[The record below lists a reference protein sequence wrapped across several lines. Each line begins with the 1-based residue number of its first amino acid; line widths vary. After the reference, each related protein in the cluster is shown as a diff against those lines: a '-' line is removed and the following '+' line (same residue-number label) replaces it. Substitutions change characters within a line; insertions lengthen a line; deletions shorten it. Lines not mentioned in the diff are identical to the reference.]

1 MRSKL
6 GCLLTALLLL
16 IPVGLSAQLDPRL
29 RPADAT
35 DFLDL
40 YQQSIQVK
48 QKPEI
53 MTIFDFSTSMWA
65 LMYHPLYQNLNAT
78 DGDASLASWVF
89 EIPQTGTAKIDNI
102 TASSWSLSISG
113 TSNSQI
119 TITFQN
125 LVKPDGSIV
134 TATDADACAGLNSYN
149 GAIIV
154 RPSSAGRYTGTFTSS
169 SSTPRDVRHWLMAAS
184 HARYKVTAAQSAV
197 SYALGRTIDLPIPWK
212 IMGFNSTGNPLSSK
226 TIKDLQI
233 KKELNDKGEPVDVEY
248 GSRLD
253 LEYDL
258 TYKYSSSATAV
269 YSSSFGEN
277 ATVASSSDRFYRVT
291 FGSFYLKSPYIHWL
305 FCGRWQSTTATP
317 STSGTNV
324 NYMSNGNYY
333 APASSGIA
341 GKFIVYDAGDS
352 SALWAA
358 GQTSGD
364 WGRGYRGTSDNPAM
378 NNKTTGPFVDIPKY
392 DMNGKFLNMIKDY
405 AFRYTI
411 PPLTRIQANKLS
423 AIQTWVKHQADV
435 YWAYRFLSSGAG
447 EANSGNATTIDNN
460 SKKDLPTG
468 NGLVTTKQLGG
479 YPGWVVFNNTVSQG
493 KNATNG
499 NSVNAMQRLA
509 ATWATGSTPLA
520 FAMSRSLAQYND
532 PNSVFNDV
540 VGDAVSQ
547 CSNSFLILF
556 TDGVANNANR
566 GGETNVTPYVT
577 GSGDNMAFNALTG
590 NQEILKNKA
599 GINNMGAWW
608 NSFTFAG
615 VGAHMANSSLG
626 QGRENVDYMRVK
638 NPGRKGSAQTS
649 GTPETFLPY
658 AIYGRNDVE
667 FSTGTTGKPRRV
679 TTMSVGV
686 SLGGRYTAASGTKRN
701 IFLTA
706 LLGDPE
712 STSGRVIDFR
722 AFDPPTFHPDG
733 TVDQYNDWELDGSD
747 PDAYPSK
754 GKRKSGAVYYFDA
767 TDPDK
772 LTTSLETAFTAAIAQ
787 GSNNAVSTPNLPF
800 VGASLAGQVY
810 MGSFNTPEGGGV
822 LWTGDLLMFGVRE
835 EINSRGQMEIHML
848 NGRGERVT
856 ALDSDTAVWSAS
868 AALLDTNR
876 PWRNRRLL
884 TRLPNAPNDAL
895 TPFTDVGAPFTNL
908 VNLKHIDPPAEV
920 SSSPLVWKPAAERPL
935 IDYPN
940 PIDVVRY
947 VMGAD
952 ILSND
957 RDSDGRPRP
966 NRSTIMG
973 DVINSAP
980 TAIEYTIDARKGGVH
995 EAVMANIGRYSKF
1008 SSITNE
1014 DRQFRIILV
1023 GTNQGWLHCFGELSQ
1038 KAKTPDGKEYTQAAV
1053 EELWAF
1059 MPTDFLPHLD
1069 YIMRSGN
1076 IHRFMADGTP
1086 NIYHLDV
1093 QTAEY
1098 PLGNGMVDQG
1108 ERVIAVMG
1116 LGKGGR
1122 SYYAFNLADPFN
1134 PTIQWSMV
1142 PDEANALPSTRVVS
1156 GGPDIGSVRS
1166 MLGKWGYSTSTPA
1179 VGRIVH
1185 NNVLKDAVF
1194 LSGGLSV
1201 PRVEKLFQPSKDDP
1215 IPLMG
1220 RSVMALDVYTGE
1232 IIAAEDL
1239 STRYG
1244 ANVGPIS
1251 AGVTPFEF
1259 IVNSGLAQRAY
1270 FMDYNGGL
1278 WAWGSVKVATA
1289 KPHEYYR
1296 IDTSELTDWG
1306 LRKVYQ
1312 DSGLGSIYS
1321 VAPSPFRVAN
1331 FTGEPKAG
1339 NIRPAAV
1346 GIAMV
1351 SGDRNNPM
1359 DYQYPEGGKP
1369 DNHKLTVVFDRQ
1381 DIVAWKNP
1389 TYYPTYNSSTITNGD
1404 LMNFTTNSILDTTTP
1419 ARCSGAFQ
1427 YVQPG
1432 CTNYYLAPAV
1442 DNPSPF
1448 HGYFMNFPSR
1458 TGHFIA
1464 KGINRPMVVA
1474 GALFYTIFSPESA
1487 DPCTGGIGKSE
1498 GWVVQDVLNPL
1509 KEDHRNESDTDPLI
1523 LHSGRVSEFGG
1534 VASDYIQ
1541 IGTRGVLQGGT
1552 PIGGGE
1558 SGSLSLEASYADPS
1572 QGFPKPRVWRV
1583 VR

>member
-1 MRSKL
+1 MRPKL
-6 GCLLTALLLL
+6 AFLLSAVLLL
-16 IPVGLSAQLDPRL
+16 IPASLNAQLDPRL
-29 RPADAT
+29 RAGKT

-65 LMYHPLYQNLNAT
+65 LMYHPLYQNLNAS
-78 DGDASLASWVF
+78 DGDTSLASWVF

-125 LVKPDGSIV
+125 LIKPDGSIV
-134 TATDADACAGLNSYN
+134 TAQDADACAGLNSYN

-154 RPSSAGRYTGTFTSS
+154 RPSSVGRYTGTYTSNS
-169 SSTPRDVRHWLMAAS
+169 SNPRDVRHWLMAAS
-184 HARYKVTAAQSAV
+184 HARYKVTAAQSSV

-233 KKELNDKGEPVDVEY
+233 KRELDDKGEPIDVEY

-269 YSSSFGEN
+269 YSSTFGEN

-305 FCGRWQSTTATP
+305 FCGRWQGTTANP
-317 STSGTNV
+317 SASGTNV

-333 APASSGIA
+333 APELA
-341 GKFIVYDAGDS
+341 GKFIVYDAGDN
-352 SALWAA
+352 SALYAA
-358 GQTSGD
+358 GQTSGE
-364 WGRGYRGTSDNPAM
+364 WGRGYRGTIDNPAM
-378 NNKTTGPFVDIPKY
+378 GSRITGPKVRIPKY
-392 DMNGKFLNMIKDY
+392 DMNGLLAGMITDY
-405 AFRYTI
+405 AYRYTI

-435 YWAYRFLSSGAG
+435 YWAYRFLCSGAD

-460 SKKDLPTG
+460 SKKSIPTG

-479 YPGWVVFNNTVSQG
+479 YPGWVVFNNTPAQG

-577 GSGDNMAFNALTG
+577 GSGDNMSFNALTG
-590 NQEILKNKA
+590 NREIIKNKA
-599 GINNMGAWW
+599 GVNNMGAWW

-626 QGRENVDYMRVK
+626 VKDVDYMEVL
-638 NPGRKGSAQTS
+638 NPGRKGSAQKS
-649 GTPETFLPY
+649 GTPSTFLPY

-667 FSTGTTGKPRRV
+667 FATGSTGKPRRV

-733 TVDQYNDWELDGSD
+733 TVDQYNDWEVDGSD

-754 GKRKSGAVYYFDA
+754 GKRKAGAVYYFDA

-787 GSNNAVSTPNLPF
+787 GSNNAVSTPSLPF

-810 MGSFNTPEGGGV
+810 MGAFNTPEGGGV
-822 LWTGDLLMFGVRE
+822 IWTGDLMMFGVRE
-835 EINSRGQMEIHML
+835 EPDEKTGMMEIEML
-848 NGRGERVT
+848 NKAGDHVT
-856 ALDSDTAVWSAS
+856 HLDSNTAVWSAS
-868 AALLDTNR
+868 AALLDSNR
-876 PWRNRRLL
+876 PWRNRRLF

-895 TPFTDVGAPFTNL
+895 TPFTDVGDPFTNTTNGFK
-908 VNLKHIDPPAEV
+908 NLKFTDPETGIV
-920 SSSPLVWKPAAERPL
+920 RNL
-935 IDYPN
+935 IDDPN
-940 PIDVVRY
+940 PASVIQY
-947 VMGAD
+947 LMGAD
-952 ILSND
+952 TLSND
-957 RDSDGRPRP
+957 KDSDGRPRP
-966 NRSTIMG
+966 NRGTIMG

-980 TAIEYTIDARKGGVH
+980 TAVEYTINPGKGTVH
-995 EAVMANIGRYSKF
+995 QAALAGLNSSRYSKF
-1008 SSITNE
+1008 SSINGP

-1023 GTNQGWLHCFGELSQ
+1023 GTNQGWLHCFGEVSQ
-1038 KAKTPDGKEYTQAAV
+1038 KAYKQVGSKIKEYTEAVV

-1069 YIMRSGN
+1069 YLTRSGN
-1076 IHRFMADGTP
+1076 IHRFMTDGTP
-1086 NIYHLDV
+1086 TIYHLDIPSDK
-1093 QTAEY
+1093 Y
-1098 PLGNGMVDQG
+1098 PLGNGSIDNG
-1108 ERVIAVMG
+1108 ERAIAIIG

-1122 SYYAFNLADPFN
+1122 SYYAMNLEDPFN
-1134 PTIQWSMV
+1134 PTIKWCLV
-1142 PDEANALPSTRVVS
+1142 PDEANVLPQSRLHNR
-1156 GGPDIGSVRS
+1156 GGLDLGTVRT
-1166 MLGKWGYSTSTPA
+1166 MLGKWGFSTATPA
-1179 VGRIVH
+1179 IGRITFDG
-1185 NNVLKDAVF
+1185 VLKDAVF

-1201 PRVEKLFQPSKDDP
+1201 PDVEERFKASPTATP
-1215 IPLMG
+1215 PLMG

-1232 IIAAEDL
+1232 ILAAEDMT
-1239 STRYG
+1239 SNYG
-1244 ANVGPIS
+1244 NVGPIS
-1251 AGVTPFEF
+1251 SGVTPFEF

-1278 WAWGSVKVATA
+1278 WAWGA
-1289 KPHEYYR
+1289 KALNSTVPFQNYR
-1296 IDTSELTDWG
+1296 VDTSELKDWG
-1306 LRKVYQ
+1306 LRKVYE
-1312 DSGLGSIYS
+1312 DSGNGSIYS
-1321 VAPSPFRVAN
+1321 TAPSPFRVAN
-1331 FTGEPKAG
+1331 FTGDPKPG
-1339 NIRPAAV
+1339 NNRPAAV

-1359 DYQYPEGGKP
+1359 DYGYSETNKP
-1369 DNHKLTVVFDRQ
+1369 NNHKLTVVFDRQ
-1381 DIVAWKNP
+1381 DIAAWKGGG
-1389 TYYPTYNSSTITNGD
+1389 TAYNSNTIYQGTVD
-1404 LMNFTTNSILDTTTP
+1404 LMDFTNSIVGTTTP
-1419 ARCSGAFQ
+1419 DACTGAFQ

-1432 CTNYYLAPAV
+1432 CTNYYLAPTTG
-1442 DNPSPF
+1442 NPKF
-1448 HGYFMNFPSR
+1448 GYFMNFPSR
-1458 TGHFIA
+1458 TGHFVV
-1464 KGINRPMVVA
+1464 KGINRPMIVS

-1487 DPCTGGIGKSE
+1487 DPCTGGIGKSQS
-1498 GWVVQDVLNPL
+1498 WVVADVLNPL
-1509 KEDHRNESDTDPLI
+1509 KEDRRNESPDQQYAAKLT
-1523 LHSGRVSEFGG
+1523 SGLKSEWGG

-1552 PIGGGE
+1552 PVGGE
-1558 SGSLSLEASYADPS
+1558 AGSLSLAAEYADPS

-1583 VR
+1583 VK